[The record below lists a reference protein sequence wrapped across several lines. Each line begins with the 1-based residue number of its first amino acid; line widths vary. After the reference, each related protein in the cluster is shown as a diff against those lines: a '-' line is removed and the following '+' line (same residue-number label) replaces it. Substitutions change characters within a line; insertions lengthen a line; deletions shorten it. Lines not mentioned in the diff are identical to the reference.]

1 MRIPPLR
8 IAVAAVA
15 VLLASAC
22 SSSVNGQPNGGTTTP
37 PEADVADKTETSA
50 ARPAD
55 GNDPSTSIQGIEIKS
70 YKGADHVQAP
80 QRVDYDESP
89 PFGGAHDG
97 IWAACNG
104 VVYTKPVRTE
114 HMVHTLEHGAVW
126 IAYNPDTLPA
136 ADVEAL
142 AKKVT
147 GQQYMVMSPY
157 PGLDKPVS
165 LQSWGHRL
173 KVADAADRRIDQFVK
188 ALKQNKYTYP
198 EPGATC
204 DIPASA
210 FDQDNPPPFDPSPAP
225 AGSKPV
231 GS

>member
-1 MRIPPLR
+1 VRIPPLR
-8 IAVAAVA
+8 IAVVAVA
-15 VLLASAC
+15 VLAASAC
-22 SSSVNGQPNGGTTTP
+22 SASVNGEANSGTTAPRT
-37 PEADVADKTETSA
+37 EATAETETSSGE
-50 ARPAD
+50 PT
-55 GNDPSTSIQGIEIKS
+55 GEKDPSTGIQGIEIKS
-70 YKGADHVQAP
+70 YKGADHVKAP
-80 QRVDYDESP
+80 ERVAYDQSP

-104 VVYTKPVRTE
+104 VVYTKGVRTE

-136 ADVEAL
+136 AGVEAL
-142 AKKVT
+142 AKKVA
-147 GQQYMVMSPY
+147 GQPYMVMSPY
-157 PGLDKPVS
+157 PGLDKQVS
-165 LQSWGHRL
+165 VQSWGHRL
-173 KVADAADRRIDQFVK
+173 KVEDASDPRIDEFVK

-204 DIPASA
+204 DIPQSA